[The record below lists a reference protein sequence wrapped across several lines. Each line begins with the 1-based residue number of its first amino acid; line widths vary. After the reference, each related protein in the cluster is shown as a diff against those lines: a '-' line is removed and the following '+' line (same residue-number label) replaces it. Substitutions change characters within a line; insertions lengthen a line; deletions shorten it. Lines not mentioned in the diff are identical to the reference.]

1 MGIESSKT
9 CYNVVKIITEH
20 TSFLVA
26 RNCWFDMNFSEKD
39 MIVPMNSL
47 CININYSL
55 ESLRKKIKN
64 IYYKLHKRHMFL
76 TPYSLVY
83 VILCTRQV

>member
-9 CYNVVKIITEH
+9 CYIVVKVITEH

-55 ESLRKKIKN
+55 ESLREKN
-64 IYYKLHKRHMFL
+64 QEYILQI
-76 TPYSLVY
+76 TQTSY
-83 VILCTRQV
+83 VSDTL